1 MEIDH
6 QSYSWQQL
14 SASAEKPIWI
24 TSSEKLKEHCDRW
37 QNLPLIAIDTE
48 FIRVETFYPI
58 PGLIQVAD
66 DQACYLIDPLE
77 IKDFSALT
85 ELFRNT
91 SVLKVMHASTED
103 LELFNKSL
111 GAVPAPLFDTQLG
124 AALINWGFS
133 MGLQRMLEQ
142 KLEVQMEKHETT
154 SDWLQR
160 PLTQSQE
167 RYAALDVAYLP
178 AIYAMQKEE
187 LVRQDK
193 LQWSEQ
199 ENQSL
204 LVESVIDD
212 VEGLSYYQRFTQMWR
227 VPDHKLAALRDL
239 TAWREQQARKRDVPR
254 NRILRNQALLQII
267 ERWPRSIGEL
277 AQLDEVK
284 KRVLRL
290 DGETILAFLQ
300 NAQESAVD
308 NPPEPIPKPLHFFW
322 NKHLKRLKAVA
333 RRKAEEYEVAPEI
346 MLRRKELELLV
357 RSGMDDGEYALPAKM
372 SPWRQKLIGHLL
384 LDQLEEIETIRKKGA

>member
-1 MEIDH
+1 MDIDH
-6 QSYSWQQL
+6 QSYSWKQL
-14 SASAEKPIWI
+14 ATSAEKPIWV
-24 TSSEKLKEHCDRW
+24 TSSEKLKQHCDRW
-37 QNLPLIAIDTE
+37 QKLPLIAIDTE

-77 IKDFSALT
+77 IKNFSALT
-85 ELFRNT
+85 ELFKNT

-111 GAVPAPLFDTQLG
+111 GAVPEPLFDTQLG

-142 KLEVQMEKHETT
+142 QLDVQMEKHETT

-160 PLTQSQE
+160 PLTESQE

-178 AIYAMQKEE
+178 AIYAIQKEE
-187 LVRQDK
+187 LDRQDK

-204 LVESVIDD
+204 LTESVIDD
-212 VEGLSYYQRFTQMWR
+212 EEGLSYYQRFTQMWR
-227 VPDHKLAALRDL
+227 IPEHKLAALRDL

-290 DGETILAFLQ
+290 DGETILAFLK
-300 NAQESAVD
+300 NAQDSASE
-308 NPPEPIPKPLHFFW
+308 NPPEPIPRPLHFFW
-322 NKHLKRLKAVA
+322 NTHLKRLKAIA

-346 MLRRKELELLV
+346 MLRRKELEQLV
-357 RSGMDDGEYALPAKM
+357 RSGMDDGEYVLPAKM

-384 LDQLEEIETIRKKGA
+384 LDQLEEIEKIRKKGA

>member
-1 MEIDH
+1 MDID
-6 QSYSWQQL
+6 QSYSWKQL
-14 SASAEKPIWI
+14 VASAEKPIWV
-24 TSSEKLKEHCDRW
+24 TSSEELKEHCDRW
-37 QNLPLIAIDTE
+37 QKLPLIAIDTE

-66 DQACYLIDPLE
+66 EQACYLIDPLE

-85 ELFRNT
+85 ELFKNT

-111 GAVPAPLFDTQLG
+111 GAVPEPLFDTQLG

-142 KLEVQMEKHETT
+142 QLEVQMEKHETT

-160 PLTQSQE
+160 PLTESQE

-178 AIYAMQKEE
+178 AIYAIQKAE
-187 LVRQDK
+187 LDRQDK

-204 LVESVIDD
+204 LTESVVDD
-212 VEGLSYYQRFTQMWR
+212 EEGLSYYQRFTQMWR
-227 VPDHKLAALRDL
+227 VPEHKLAALRDL

-267 ERWPRSIGEL
+267 DRWPRSIGEL

-290 DGETILAFLQ
+290 DGETILAFLK
-300 NAQESAVD
+300 NANESAAD
-308 NPPEPIPKPLHFFW
+308 NPAEPIPRPLHFFW
-322 NKHLKRLKAVA
+322 NTHLKRLKGIA

-346 MLRRKELELLV
+346 MLRRKELEQLV
-357 RSGMDDGEYALPAKM
+357 RSGMDDGEYILPAKM
-372 SPWRQKLIGHLL
+372 SPWRQELIGHLL
-384 LDQLEEIETIRKKGA
+384 LDQLEEIDKIRKKGA

>member
-1 MEIDH
+1 MDID
-6 QSYSWQQL
+6 QSYSWKQL
-14 SASAEKPIWI
+14 AASAEKPIWV
-24 TSSEKLKEHCDRW
+24 TSSEELKEHCDRW
-37 QNLPLIAIDTE
+37 QKLPLIAIDTE

-66 DQACYLIDPLE
+66 YQACYLIDPLE

-85 ELFRNT
+85 ELFKNT

-111 GAVPAPLFDTQLG
+111 GAVPEPLFDTQLG

-142 KLEVQMEKHETT
+142 QLEVQMEKHETT

-160 PLTQSQE
+160 PLTESQE

-178 AIYAMQKEE
+178 AIYAIQKAE
-187 LVRQDK
+187 LDRQDK

-204 LVESVIDD
+204 LTESVVDD
-212 VEGLSYYQRFTQMWR
+212 EEGLSYYQRFTQMWR
-227 VPDHKLAALRDL
+227 VPEHKLAALRDL

-290 DGETILAFLQ
+290 DGETILAFLK
-300 NAQESAVD
+300 NANESAAD
-308 NPPEPIPKPLHFFW
+308 NPAEPIPRPLHFFW
-322 NKHLKRLKAVA
+322 NTHLKRLKGIA

-346 MLRRKELELLV
+346 MLRRKELEQLV
-357 RSGMDDGEYALPAKM
+357 RSGMDDGEYILPAKM
-372 SPWRQKLIGHLL
+372 SPWRQELIGHLL
-384 LDQLEEIETIRKKGA
+384 LDQLEEIDKIRKKGA